1 MNNRYFSDMTRKVP
15 TRRMSFEESVA
26 EVPKHFAGDGN
37 VVMSHLWASM
47 SAVFPDGEDFF
58 VRSVRH
64 HRDQVADPDLKR
76 QVAGFIGQE
85 AMHGREHRVL
95 NDRLDGVGYPVAT
108 IAKWSK
114 KGLELRERIAPP
126 IANLAATVALEHV
139 TALLAE
145 RILDD
150 PDSQALLGESAVRDI
165 FLWHALEES
174 EHKAVAFD
182 VYRAAGG
189 SERLRKWTMR
199 LMRFGLVGGLVL
211 QAIVAVVVDKEA
223 RPRARDDIRAIRR
236 ARLFSKETWQLLKD
250 FERPDFH
257 PDDRDTT
264 ALLEQWRDRLFG
276 ADGTLNDRLVGV
288 AVS

>member
-1 MNNRYFSDMTRKVP
+1 MTSTGSTERRVP
-15 TRRMSFEESVA
+15 TRRMSFDESVA
-26 EVPKHFAGDGN
+26 AVPRHFAGDGN
-37 VVMSHLWASM
+37 AVMSHLWGTM

-64 HRDQVADPDLKR
+64 HRDRVEDPALKR

-95 NDRLDGVGYPVAT
+95 NDRLDELGYPTRT
-108 IAKWSK
+108 IAKWSRR
-114 KGLELRERIAPP
+114 GMELRERIAPP

-150 PDSQALLGESAVRDI
+150 PETRALLGDGAVRDMY
-165 FLWHALEES
+165 LWHALEES

-182 VYRAAGG
+182 VYRTVEG
-189 SERLRKWTMR
+189 SETLRRWTMR
-199 LMRFGLVGGLVL
+199 VMRFGLVGGLLL
-211 QAIVAVVVDKEA
+211 QVGVAVLADKTA
-223 RPRARDDIRAIRR
+223 RRRIRR
-236 ARLFSKETWQLLKD
+236 DVRAMRRSKLFSRETWELLKD
-250 FERPDFH
+250 FERRDFH

-264 ALLEQWRDRLFG
+264 ALLEEWREKLFG
-276 ADGTLNDRLVGV
+276 DEGTLNDRLVGV
-288 AVS
+288 AS